1 MIINAEEWA
10 TSAVRV
16 PASEFVV
23 TGECSCAKE
32 MTIDGVVYGPE
43 GHVSPGCVVHGWEAQ
58 TKERALFIPSV
69 HPDETFEILE
79 TIRDRERRRKS
90 IIAKSAVRHKGKF
103 A

>member
-16 PASEFVV
+16 PPSEFVM

-32 MTIDGVVYGPE
+32 MTIDGVVYGAE

-69 HPDETFEILE
+69 HPDETLEILE